1 MEKFFYICISFDNE
15 IEIKELILKRYANS
29 DYIFNMELM
38 EFLEFIKYAKEE
50 QRKERY
56 KAEYNAILPYM
67 HVGYLKI
74 MSFKDYYDKCTGAN
88 IDMRSNE
95 EIIKELEEA
104 HGRKLV

>member
-1 MEKFFYICISFDNE
+1 
-15 IEIKELILKRYANS
+15 
-29 DYIFNMELM
+29 MELF

-56 KAEYNAILPYM
+56 KAEYNSILPYM

-88 IDMRSNE
+88 THMRRKK

-104 HGRKLV
+104 HGGKRR